1 MLLGSQQAACRDGP
15 QQPSSLHGPMELLP
29 LLQLMGQSEGVA
41 LKKKLKKKVKK
52 QAVLCEKPMYH
63 VLKGLQQ
70 PAEEEAAQVLVH
82 GRAALLLL
90 CTGHVYSSEKLKGFL
105 HM

>member
-1 MLLGSQQAACRDGP
+1 M
-15 QQPSSLHGPMELLP
+15 
-29 LLQLMGQSEGVA
+29 
-41 LKKKLKKKVKK
+41 
-52 QAVLCEKPMYH
+52 LCEKPMYH

-105 HM
+105 HI

>member
-1 MLLGSQQAACRDGP
+1 M
-15 QQPSSLHGPMELLP
+15 
-29 LLQLMGQSEGVA
+29 
-41 LKKKLKKKVKK
+41 
-52 QAVLCEKPMYH
+52 LCEKPMYH

-82 GRAALLLL
+82 GRAEPLLL
-90 CTGHVYSSEKLKGFL
+90 CTGRVYSSEKLKGFL

>member
-1 MLLGSQQAACRDGP
+1 MGA
-15 QQPSSLHGPMELLP
+15 QQPSSLHGPIELLP

-41 LKKKLKKKVKK
+41 LKKSFKKVKK

-82 GRAALLLL
+82 GRAEPLLL
-90 CTGHVYSSEKLKGFL
+90 CTGRVYSSEKLKGFL
-105 HM
+105 HI